1 MNICM
6 FTNTYLPHVGGVARS
21 VSSFVADLRGLG
33 HRVLVVA
40 PVYGGGAKSGKT
52 GEDGEVLRVP
62 AIQNFNG
69 SDFSVRL
76 PLPYLIDQRV
86 RRFEPDIIHS
96 HHPFLLGDA
105 ALRTARAYRLPL
117 VFTHHT
123 LYEQYTHYVPFDSP
137 TMKRFV
143 INLVSEYANLC
154 DAVIAPSRSVAGLLR
169 KRGVVRPI
177 YEVPTGVDTAY
188 YGAGDGARFRKRHGI
203 AEDTL
208 VIGHLGRLAKEKN
221 LPYLAEAVS
230 RFMKGRGRVLFLV
243 AGKGDAEETISRL
256 FAEAG
261 QERKVLKVGILMGTD
276 LADCYAAMDVF
287 AFASKSETQGLVL
300 AEAMAAGTPVVALNA
315 SGVREVVRDGEN
327 GFLLRANASKASFAA
342 ALRRFAAMDDETRR
356 AMQRAA
362 LATAEEFSRR
372 RSVARLL
379 DLYAAVKEKYAAA
392 GVKKEGGRLE
402 AVLGRLATEWDLL
415 AEKLEAVAET
425 IGGEK
430 RRDRS

>member
-21 VSSFVADLRGLG
+21 VSRFVTDLRGLG

-40 PVYGGGAKSGKT
+40 PVFRGDEGGKAP
-52 GEDGEVLRVP
+52 DDEVLRVP

-86 RRFEPDIIHS
+86 RRFAPDIIHS

-105 ALRTARAYRLPL
+105 ALRTARGYRLPL
-117 VFTHHT
+117 VFTLHT

-137 TMKRFV
+137 AMKRFV

-154 DAVIAPSRSVAGLLR
+154 DAVIAPSRSVAGLLA
-169 KRGVVRPI
+169 KRGVIRPI

-188 YGAGDGARFRKRHGI
+188 YGAGDGARFRKRYGI
-203 AEDTL
+203 ADDTL

-230 RFMKGRGRVLFLV
+230 LFVKGRGRVLFLV
-243 AGKGDAEETISRL
+243 VGKGDAEETIRRI
-256 FAEAG
+256 FVAAG
-261 QERKVLKVGILMGTD
+261 QEKKTLKIGILTGTD
-276 LADCYAAMDVF
+276 LADCYSAMDVF

-300 AEAMAAGTPVVALNA
+300 AEAMVAGTPVVALDA
-315 SGVREVVRDGEN
+315 SGVREVVRDGAN
-327 GFLLRANASKASFAA
+327 GFLLHADASEATFAA
-342 ALRRFAAMDDETRR
+342 ALQRFAALDREARH
-356 AMQRAA
+356 AMRKAA
-362 LATAEEFSRR
+362 LATAEDFSRQ

-379 DLYAAVKEKYAAA
+379 DLYAEVQEKYAAT
-392 GVKKEGGRLE
+392 GVKRKNGRLE
-402 AVLGRLATEWDLL
+402 AVLNRLATEWDLL

-430 RRDRS
+430 DKGRP